1 MDKYLGTIMTI
12 ANCDKVY
19 LTESEKIIDVYY
31 MKEDINDPESIY
43 GWIWTNDMIEGLA
56 EIISTNKLLS
66 VDGQYI
72 IYW

>member
-1 MDKYLGTIMTI
+1 MTI